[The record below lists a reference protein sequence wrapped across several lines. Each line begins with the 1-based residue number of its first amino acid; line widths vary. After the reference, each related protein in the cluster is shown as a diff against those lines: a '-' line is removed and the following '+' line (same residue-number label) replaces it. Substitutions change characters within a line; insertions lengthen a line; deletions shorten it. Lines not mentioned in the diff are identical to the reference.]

1 MILQKLLFKIRTF
14 SRYLL
19 EKLIILPY
27 SLAGLKVG
35 NNTRLGKPSFTWPH
49 QVSIGNNCLLE
60 KNIFFRYDG
69 VWSKGPS
76 IIIKDNV
83 YIGSN
88 AEFNISD
95 RIVIGENSLIASGC
109 KFVDH
114 DHGYKSLAIPIRIQP
129 PEVKNI
135 VIKNNVWLGFNVI
148 ILKGVTIGEGAIVA
162 AGSVVTKSIP
172 DREIWGGIPAKNIRN
187 RVDENVI
194 NNLRMS

>member
-1 MILQKLLFKIRTF
+1 MILQKLLFKIRIF
-14 SRYLL
+14 RIYFL
-19 EKLIILPY
+19 EKLFILPY
-27 SLAGLKVG
+27 LLAGLKIG
-35 NNTRLGKPSFTWPH
+35 SNTRLGKTSFTWPH

-60 KNIFFRYDG
+60 NNIFFRYDG

-76 IIIKDNV
+76 IIIKDNS

-88 AEFNISD
+88 TEFNISD
-95 RIVIGENSLIASGC
+95 CIIIGENCLVASGC

-114 DHGYKSLAIPIRIQP
+114 NHGYKFLAIPIRLQQPEIQ
-129 PEVKNI
+129 KI
-135 VIKNNVWLGFNVI
+135 IIKNNVWLGFNVI

-172 DREIWGGIPAKNIRN
+172 DREVWGGVPAKNIRN
-187 RVDENVI
+187 RVDENAI